1 MEIDLI
7 NVDPAEEQE
16 MHKLKRKVQGPDS
29 YFMDVKCPVCQTVS
43 TVFSHPKKV
52 VLCPSCFN
60 VLCVP
65 KGGKGKLSVGT
76 AWRRKGN

>member
-7 NVDPAEEQE
+7 NVDPAEEQA

-29 YFMDVKCPVCQTVS
+29 HFMDVKCPVCQTVS

-52 VLCPSCFN
+52 VLCPNCHN
-60 VLCVP
+60 ILAVP
-65 KGGKGKLSVGT
+65 KGGKGKLSVGV